1 MLKVIKRY
9 CIHVK
14 VGSNAT
20 DPDLDPHEY
29 PLIWHGSVSGS
40 RSKEITKIFKKS
52 DFHLFKNTFV
62 LTYVGMYPDPGARKL
77 PKFSKNLISI
87 YSKILLYLLYIRRYV
102 SGSRSKEI
110 TKIFKK
116 SDFHLFKKTF
126 VLTYVGM
133 FCDLFY

>member
-1 MLKVIKRY
+1 MCRLNQSYLQYTWSTQNVIVYVKPFPPFLVVFVMVKVFKRY

-14 VGSNAT
+14 VGSNVT
-20 DPDLDPHEY
+20 DQDPDPHEY
-29 PLIWHGSVSGS
+29 LLTWHGS
-40 RSKEITKIFKKS
+40 
-52 DFHLFKNTFV
+52 
-62 LTYVGMYPDPGARKL
+62 
-77 PKFSKNLISI
+77 
-87 YSKILLYLLYIRRYV
+87 V